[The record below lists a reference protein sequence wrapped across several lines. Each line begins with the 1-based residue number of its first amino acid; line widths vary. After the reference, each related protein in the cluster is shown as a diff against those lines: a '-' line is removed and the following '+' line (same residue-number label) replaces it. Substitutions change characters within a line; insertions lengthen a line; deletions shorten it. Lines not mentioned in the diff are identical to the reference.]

1 MKAKAKGFIESHKGR
16 LMIGALLLIV
26 CAMCSIMTIAFNYSN
41 NKIREEYRQVADK
54 RDQKVEN
61 LADQVGTLQ
70 KKLDSLPERTA
81 EKTAD
86 KVKPLVEEEK
96 K

>member
-1 MKAKAKGFIESHKGR
+1 MKVKAFIESHKGR
-16 LMIGALLLIV
+16 LMIGAMFLLF
-26 CAMCSIMTIAFNYSN
+26 CAMCSVMTIAFTYSN
-41 NKIREEYRQVADK
+41 NKIRAEYREIADK
-54 RDQKVEN
+54 RDQKVES
-61 LADQVGTLQ
+61 LGRQVGEL
-70 KKLDSLPERTA
+70 KVKVDSLPERTA

>member
-1 MKAKAKGFIESHKGR
+1 
-16 LMIGALLLIV
+16 MIGAMFLLF
-26 CAMCSIMTIAFNYSN
+26 CAMCSVLTVAFNYSN
-41 NKIREEYRQVADK
+41 NKMRAEYREIADK

-61 LADQVGTLQ
+61 LGKQVGEM
-70 KKLDSLPERTA
+70 KVKLDALPERTA
-81 EKTAD
+81 EKTVD